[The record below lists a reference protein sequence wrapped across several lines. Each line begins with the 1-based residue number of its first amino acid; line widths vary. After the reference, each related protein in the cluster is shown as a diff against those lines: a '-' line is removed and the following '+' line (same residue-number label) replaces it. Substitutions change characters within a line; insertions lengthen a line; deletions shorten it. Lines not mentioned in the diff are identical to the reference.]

1 MKIVSLIPSSTEIVN
16 FLGLSKNLIGVSHEC
31 DDPLM
36 VRNLPVLTKSKI
48 KINQNSLNIDND
60 IKKILQLGL
69 SVYDVKAE
77 LLKDL
82 NPDVIITQSQCSVCA
97 VSLDQLKK
105 SLGAWLD
112 SSPRLIDLSPNS
124 FNDILND
131 ILKVG
136 EFLNVSSNAIEK
148 VNFIKTQVEV
158 IKKKLINEKKKKV
171 LCIEWLNPLMVAG
184 NWIPDLLNFSNADSL
199 MIQSGS
205 NSNFI
210 KFEDLVKL
218 KVDKIILMPCGF
230 DINRTKK
237 ELKYLDKN
245 FDAFF
250 HNKEVYLVDGNRF
263 FNRPGP
269 SILESLYILCEIIH
283 PDIFQPKPSN
293 KRWIKL

>member
-1 MKIVSLIPSSTEIVN
+1 MKIVSLIPSSTEIVD
-16 FLGLSKNLIGVSHEC
+16 FLGMSKNLIGVSHEC
-31 DDPLM
+31 DNPLL
-36 VRNLPVLTKSKI
+36 VKDLPILTRSKI
-48 KINQNSLNIDND
+48 KINQNSLNIDKD
-60 IKKILQLGL
+60 IKKILHLGL
-69 SVYDVKAE
+69 SVYNVKTE
-77 LLKDL
+77 LLKNL

-105 SLGAWLD
+105 SLGAWLEGN
-112 SSPRLIDLSPNS
+112 PKLIDLSPNS

-148 VNFIKTQVEV
+148 VNYIKTLVKE

-184 NWIPDLLNFSNADSL
+184 NWIPDLLNFSNAESL
-199 MIQSGS
+199 MIKSGS

-210 KFEDLVKL
+210 KLKNLVKL
-218 KVDKIILMPCGF
+218 KVDKVILMPCGF

-237 ELKYLDKN
+237 ELKYLDKD

-250 HNKEVYLVDGNRF
+250 HNKEVFLVDGNRF

-269 SILESLYILCEIIH
+269 SILESLFILCEIIH

>member
-1 MKIVSLIPSSTEIVN
+1 MKIVSLIPSSTEIID
-16 FLGLSKNLIGVSHEC
+16 FLGMSKNLIGVSHEC
-31 DDPLM
+31 DNPEL
-36 VRNLPVLTKSKI
+36 VKNLPILTRSKI
-48 KINQNSLNIDND
+48 KINQSSLNIDKD

-69 SVYDVKAE
+69 SVYEVKAE
-77 LLKDL
+77 LLKNL

-105 SLGAWLD
+105 SLGAWIH
-112 SSPRLIDLSPNS
+112 SNPKLIDLSPNS

-148 VNFIKTQVEV
+148 VNLIKTQVKLV
-158 IKKKLINEKKKKV
+158 KKKLINEKKKKV

-184 NWIPDLLNFSNADSL
+184 NWIPDLLNFSNAESL
-199 MIQSGS
+199 MIQSGF

-210 KFEDLVKL
+210 KFENLVNL
-218 KVDKIILMPCGF
+218 KVDKVILMPCGF
-230 DINRTKK
+230 DIKRTKI
-237 ELKYLDKN
+237 ELKSLDKVFN
-245 FDAFF
+245 AFF
-250 HNKEVYLVDGNRF
+250 HNKEVFLVDGNRF

-269 SILESLYILCEIIH
+269 SILESLFILCEIIH
-283 PDIFQPKPSN
+283 PEIFAPKPSI